1 MASMKALSRAL
12 LGVLLCV
19 TLGAH
24 RAAAQPAEWTKPFQ
38 PFRII
43 GNIYW
48 VGTWDLSTYL
58 ITTPEGHI
66 LINSGLASTAPDIA
80 KNIEQL
86 GFRVRDVKILAA
98 THGHYDH
105 AAGMAALKALTG
117 ARLLTPARD
126 RDLFERGG
134 ATDYLWADRADMHF
148 APVTV
153 DGTYDDGDTI
163 RLGNTTLVAHR
174 HSGHTRGATS
184 FTTTVDEGG
193 RSYRVGIMNLPS
205 INPGTVLTGMP
216 TYSAIGSD
224 YANTFLAQ
232 KNLTLDVFLASH
244 ASQFGL
250 HEKYTPGD
258 TYNPAR
264 FVDPAGYAAEVRRLE
279 KVYLDEL
286 ARQRTAK

>member
-1 MASMKALSRAL
+1 MRALSSAVL
-12 LGVLLCV
+12 SVLLLFTSGV
-19 TLGAH
+19 PQ
-24 RAAAQPAEWTKPFQ
+24 AAAQPAEWTRPFQ

-58 ITTPEGHI
+58 ITTPQGHI
-66 LINSGLASTAPDIA
+66 LINSGLASTVPDIA

-86 GFRVRDVKILAA
+86 GFRMRDVKILAA

-105 AAGMAALKALTG
+105 AAGMAALKELTG

-126 RDLFERGG
+126 RDLFENGG
-134 ATDYLWADRADMHF
+134 ATDYLWADRAEMHF
-148 APVTV
+148 APVKV

-184 FTTTVDEGG
+184 FTTTVEEGG

-205 INPGTVLTGMP
+205 VNPGTTLTGMA
-216 TYSAIGSD
+216 TYASVGAD

-232 KNLTLDVFLASH
+232 KDLKLDVFLASH
-244 ASQFGL
+244 ASQFRL

-258 TYNPAR
+258 SYNPAR
-264 FVDPAGYAAEVRRLE
+264 FVDPDGYVAEVQRLE
-279 KVYLDEL
+279 KAYLDEL
-286 ARQRTAK
+286 TQQRRAK

>member
-1 MASMKALSRAL
+1 MRALSRAIL
-12 LGVLLCV
+12 CVLLLTSV
-19 TLGAH
+19 VH
-24 RAAAQPAEWTKPFQ
+24 HAAAQPAEWTRPFQ

-58 ITTPEGHI
+58 ITTPQGHI
-66 LINSGLASTAPDIA
+66 LINSGLASTVPDIA

-86 GFRVRDVKILAA
+86 GFRVRDVKMLAA

-126 RDLFERGG
+126 RDLFESGG
-134 ATDYLWADRADMHF
+134 ATDYLWPNRPEMHF

-163 RLGNTTLVAHR
+163 RLGTTTLVAHR

-184 FTTTVDEGG
+184 FTTTVEEGG

-205 INPGTVLTGMP
+205 VNPGTTLTGMP
-216 TYSAIGSD
+216 TYPAIGSD
-224 YANTFLAQ
+224 YASTFLAQ

-258 TYNPAR
+258 SYNPAR
-264 FVDPAGYAAEVRRLE
+264 FVDPDGYAAAVRRLE
-279 KVYLDEL
+279 TAYLDEL
-286 ARQRTAK
+286 ARQRKAR

>member
-1 MASMKALSRAL
+1 MRALSSAVL
-12 LGVLLCV
+12 SVLLLL
-19 TLGAH
+19 TSGAH
-24 RAAAQPAEWTKPFQ
+24 YAAAQPAEWTRPFQ

-58 ITTPEGHI
+58 ITTPQGHI
-66 LINSGLASTAPDIA
+66 LINSGLASTVPDIA

-86 GFRVRDVKILAA
+86 GFRVRDVKILAT

-105 AAGMAALKALTG
+105 AAGMAALKELTG

-126 RDLFERGG
+126 RDLFESGG
-134 ATDYLWADRADMHF
+134 ATDYLWPNRAEMHF
-148 APVTV
+148 APVKV

-184 FTTTVDEGG
+184 FTTTIEEGG
-193 RSYRVGIMNLPS
+193 KSYRVGIMNLPS
-205 INPGTVLTGMP
+205 VNPGTLLTGMP
-216 TYSAIGSD
+216 TYAAIGTD

-232 KNLTLDVFLASH
+232 KDLKIDVFLASH

-258 TYNPAR
+258 SYNPAR
-264 FVDPAGYAAEVRRLE
+264 FVDPDGYAAEVQRLE
-279 KVYLDEL
+279 KAYLDEF
-286 ARQRTAK
+286 AKQRRAK

>member
-1 MASMKALSRAL
+1 MRALSSAVL
-12 LGVLLCV
+12 SVLLLLTSGV
-19 TLGAH
+19 PH
-24 RAAAQPAEWTKPFQ
+24 AAAQPAEWTRPFQ

-58 ITTPEGHI
+58 ITTPQGHI
-66 LINSGLASTAPDIA
+66 LINSGLASTVPDIA

-126 RDLFERGG
+126 RDLFESGG
-134 ATDYLWADRADMHF
+134 ATDYLWATNADMHF
-148 APVTV
+148 PPATV

-184 FTTTVDEGG
+184 FTTTIEEGG
-193 RSYRVGIMNLPS
+193 KSYRVGIMNLPS
-205 INPGTVLTGMP
+205 VNPGTILTGMP
-216 TYSAIGSD
+216 AYTAVGSD
-224 YANTFLAQ
+224 YAATFAAQ
-232 KNLTLDVFLASH
+232 KALTLDVFLASH

-258 TYNPAR
+258 SYNPAR
-264 FVDPAGYAAEVRRLE
+264 FVDPNGYAEAVRRLE
-279 KVYLDEL
+279 KAYLDEL
-286 ARQRTAK
+286 TQQRRAK